1 VIEQAKGILMARNG
15 IDADKAFGLLRARS
29 QTTGQRLADVASSIV
44 DSHILLAPQRPLAD
58 GTS

>member
-1 VIEQAKGILMARNG
+1 MARNG

-58 GTS
+58 GMS